1 MRKKT
6 KYEIIE
12 LIYKGMAARSFKARD
27 PILNRLVLLK
37 ILHHDLSSDT
47 QWVQRFEREA
57 VIQAKLRHPNIV
69 TIYELG
75 KGDNFYIASEYVQGI
90 TLKELIAKK
99 GSVDL
104 ETLSPIIV
112 QVIAALRYAHKRGIV
127 HRDLKS
133 ANILI
138 TEKNEVKLTDFGL
151 AFARDSGTIT
161 QEGFV
166 LGTPAY
172 MSPEQARGKKVDFR
186 SDIFSLGVT
195 IYEALSGKN
204 PFEGETYADSISRVL
219 NVTPKTLAE
228 VVPNLP
234 ENVSDIVSKMLIKDR
249 KNRLSNLEEL
259 ESVFASVVGS
269 TYSGTGKRKFR
280 LIYAILTV
288 PVFILVIFLYKNYL
302 DRQNEI
308 KVVQSDIDSVS
319 MSLGAVDTLDFNS
332 TAPLVSIKKPMPM
345 YNSKPK
351 EEYADVV
358 LNVSPWAD
366 VYIDGASI
374 GTTPFVDALKLKKG
388 KHTIVLKNPYFP
400 ILVEDIMI
408 TEYCSLTYNLEQR
421 CAFIDITV
429 EPWGIIYIDGELV
442 DTTPIER
449 PIPVLLGDHTIR
461 VRHFQLGERSKRVT
475 MDSTRLYQ
483 FSFDLRGE

>member
-12 LIYKGMAARSFKARD
+12 LIYEGMAAQSFKARD

-37 ILHHDLSSDT
+37 ILHPNLSSDT
-47 QWVQRFEREA
+47 QWVQRFKREA

-75 KGDNFYIASEYVQGI
+75 KGDNFYIASEYVQGM

-99 GSVDL
+99 GSIDL
-104 ETLSPIIV
+104 KTLSPIIV
-112 QVIAALRYAHKRGIV
+112 QVVAALRYAHKRGIV

-151 AFARDSGTIT
+151 AFARDSSTIT

-195 IYEALSGKN
+195 IYEALSGEN
-204 PFEGETYADSISRVL
+204 PFKGETYADSISRVL

-228 VVPNLP
+228 VVPNLSK
-234 ENVSDIVSKMLIKDR
+234 NVSDIVSKMLIKDR
-249 KNRLSNLEEL
+249 EKRLSNLEEL
-259 ESVFASVVGS
+259 ESVFTPLVGS
-269 TYSGTGKRKFR
+269 TYSRTRQRRFR
-280 LIYAILTV
+280 LIYAILV
-288 PVFILVIFLYKNYL
+288 IPVFILVIFLYSNYL
-302 DRQNEI
+302 SRKNEI
-308 KVVQSDIDSVS
+308 KVVQSEIDSAS
-319 MSLGAVDTLDFNS
+319 MPLNVVDTSNLS
-332 TAPLVSIKKPMPM
+332 SIAPQVTVEKPALV
-345 YNSKPK
+345 YSKPK
-351 EEYADVV
+351 EEYVDVV

-388 KHTIVLKNPYFP
+388 KHNIVLKNPYFP
-400 ILVEDIMI
+400 ILVEDVVI

-421 CAFIDITV
+421 CAFLDITV

-442 DTTPIER
+442 DTTPLER

-475 MDSTRLYQ
+475 MDSTKVYQ